1 VTTTKDADGFR
12 GQEVKMTF
20 DELMNKA
27 LAAFPGAYVEEASDG
42 EIVVYTGLYSDSL
55 EES

>member
-1 VTTTKDADGFR
+1 MTTTKDADGFR